1 MEHGAFWM
9 ESRFWVALAFVVF
22 FVLFGKRLWAALA
35 AMLDARAAAIGKE
48 LDEAARLRAEA
59 EQMLRDARERR
70 EAAVKDAQ
78 ALIEGAQTEAAR
90 LATAAAEEAR
100 AAARRREQMAL
111 DRIAAAEK
119 TALDEVR
126 IAAAEVAT
134 TAARDVIAGGLP
146 AESAARLIDHAIS
159 GLPAA
164 LSS

>member
-78 ALIEGAQTEAAR
+78 ALIEGAQAEAAR
-90 LATAAAEEAR
+90 LAAAAAEEAR

-111 DRIAAAEK
+111 DRIAAAE
-119 TALDEVR
+119 TAALDEVR

-146 AESAARLIDHAIS
+146 AESAAHLIDHAIS

-164 LSS
+164 FSS